1 MATNLQLNGDELH
14 QRQKQN
20 KQINAPMIIC
30 DGLKTP
36 ENLGSI
42 LRVAD
47 AVGSKGII
55 LLDNEMDF
63 NNKKISKI
71 ARSANKQF
79 NIECISFDTFLNSKN
94 RFENLFALE
103 ITSHS
108 VNAFESSIIN
118 CDAVL
123 LGHESKGI
131 RQAALA
137 ICNGVFHL
145 PMFGTNG
152 SMNVSHALAVF
163 LYEWRRQQI

>member
-79 NIECISFDTFLNSKN
+79 NIECISFDQY
-94 RFENLFALE
+94 
-103 ITSHS
+103 H
-108 VNAFESSIIN
+108 
-118 CDAVL
+118 
-123 LGHESKGI
+123 
-131 RQAALA
+131 
-137 ICNGVFHL
+137 
-145 PMFGTNG
+145 
-152 SMNVSHALAVF
+152 
-163 LYEWRRQQI
+163 